1 MGQTQTAQGV
11 LKESKVDLKTK
22 VCIVTGSSAG
32 IGQETARVLALGG
45 ARVILACRGKDKT
58 DKAAEEIRKTI
69 GSTSGSVEFLEL
81 DLMDLDNV
89 RTFAKNFL
97 ALNIPLHYLILNAGV
112 MNTPYRKT
120 KQGYESQFG
129 TNHLGHF
136 LLTNL
141 LLPKLKESVPSRV
154 VVLSSA
160 AHKNGQIFWDSNFLQ
175 DGKDYNGW
183 TSYGQSKVCN
193 ILFTMELDRRLKE
206 EAKDSKERVVAVCL
220 HPGVIKTELGR
231 ESTLVSV
238 GLTVAS
244 PFLKNIPQ
252 GAATTLFCCLSPNI
266 EGGKFYSDCALA
278 EVKPHKSVLPLDK
291 AAARLWEVSEKLVNT
306 PTTTTTTTTTTTI
319 IDSTP
324 KIVLTEVKKDEEP
337 KQDTEKLSEKQ
348 KEEIV
353 SDVTSAIIGAG
364 QEREKELAQQQETE
378 QTT

>member
-1 MGQTQTAQGV
+1 MGQTQTAEGV
-11 LKESKVDLKTK
+11 LRESKVDLKTK

-45 ARVILACRGKDKT
+45 ARVILACRGKDKA
-58 DKAAEEIRKTI
+58 DKAAEEIRKAI
-69 GSTSGSVEFLEL
+69 GSTSGSVEFLEF

-183 TSYGQSKVCN
+183 TSYGQSKLCN

-220 HPGVIKTELGR
+220 HPGVIKTDLGR
-231 ESTLVSV
+231 ESTFVSV

-266 EGGKFYSDCALA
+266 EGGKYYSDCALA

-291 AAARLWEVSEKLVNT
+291 AAVRLWEVSEKLVNT

-319 IDSTP
+319 DSTP
-324 KIVLTEVKKDEEP
+324 KIVITEVKKDEEQ
-337 KQDTEKLSEKQ
+337 KQDTERLPEKQ

>member
-1 MGQTQTAQGV
+1 MGQTQTAEGV

-45 ARVILACRGKDKT
+45 ARVILACRGKDKA
-58 DKAAEEIRKTI
+58 DKAAEEIRKAI
-69 GSTSGSVEFLEL
+69 GSTSGSVEFLEF

-183 TSYGQSKVCN
+183 TSYGQSKLCN

-220 HPGVIKTELGR
+220 HPGVIKTDLGR
-231 ESTLVSV
+231 ESTFVSV

-266 EGGKFYSDCALA
+266 EGGKYYSDCALA

-291 AAARLWEVSEKLVNT
+291 AAVRLWEVSEKLVNT

-319 IDSTP
+319 DSTP
-324 KIVLTEVKKDEEP
+324 KIVITEVKKDEEQ
-337 KQDTEKLSEKQ
+337 KQDTERLPEKQ